1 MTQLR
6 RRFRGWYV
14 VVVGA
19 FILAIAS
26 VTLADLGDGDA
37 PAFRLWLLHLVGS
50 PLPAIL
56 LMPFIG
62 RAVDRWVPRRAAM
75 WGLLTIG
82 GGFVLHLGAHV
93 GGVLLLVNAVLAFG
107 YKVAAELPMTVM
119 VSNWFARRLATAL
132 AFMEMASVLG
142 FAVNLVLGVGAG
154 FAELVS
160 SDASLLV
167 TGAFFLVLAWPI
179 SRLVRNRP
187 EDYGLH
193 PDGRDPALSSGDGP
207 PAPDYE
213 WREALTSRPFWLLA
227 AGGCAMAFAG
237 TWGFCIALLS
247 NERGIPV
254 LQAGF
259 MLMLASLLAIPFVLV
274 GGFLGDRLPIR
285 RVLFGFAVV
294 MAAAMLATAFAHT
307 LPLFLV
313 SAALFGIGSGGL
325 TVLPLAA
332 VAIHFGRS
340 NLGTVL
346 GCYLCIVNLTG
357 VFSYALIGFFLAT
370 FGGWTVLLLLLGFVS
385 LVGALAYLLIP
396 NPPNGVVGALEGDL
410 TGMAR
415 GSSRR
420 ISGGWRR

>member
-1 MTQLR
+1 
-6 RRFRGWYV
+6 
-14 VVVGA
+14 
-19 FILAIAS
+19 
-26 VTLADLGDGDA
+26 
-37 PAFRLWLLHLVGS
+37 
-50 PLPAIL
+50 
-56 LMPFIG
+56 
-62 RAVDRWVPRRAAM
+62 M

-82 GGFVLHLGAHV
+82 RGFVLHLGAHV

-119 VSNWFARRLATAL
+119 VSNWFARRRATAL

-307 LPLFLV
+307 LPL
-313 SAALFGIGSGGL
+313 SR
-325 TVLPLAA
+325 
-332 VAIHFGRS
+332 IHRW
-340 NLGTVL
+340 TR
-346 GCYLCIVNLTG
+346 TEG
-357 VFSYALIGFFLAT
+357 VRT
-370 FGGWTVLLLLLGFVS
+370 
-385 LVGALAYLLIP
+385 
-396 NPPNGVVGALEGDL
+396 LEGGVRKL
-410 TGMAR
+410 QTRWPGLEF
-415 GSSRR
+415 G
-420 ISGGWRR
+420 